1 MNAKKVNAM
10 VHMGKKLQ
18 FWPLARLKPYDKNPR
33 THSPEQIDK
42 LAGLILEFGFTRP
55 VLVDE
60 KGGILAG
67 HGAMKAAEKLG
78 MPKVP
83 VVELTHL
90 TPAQKRAYIIA
101 DNQVGLESDWDED
114 LLRGELQALAAEHG
128 DLSTTGLGQE
138 ELDRLL
144 AEVEGD
150 GAVEGG
156 GEGRG
161 GGMGVPVIS
170 YNIIF
175 ESADQQALWFSFVKF
190 LKLKHPGETLGA
202 RIAHFVKKGGYGKS

>member
-1 MNAKKVNAM
+1 MNAKKNAVT

-18 FWPLARLKPYDKNPR
+18 FWPLAKLKPYDKNPR

-78 MPKVP
+78 MAKVP

-128 DLSTTGLGQE
+128 DLSTTGIGQD

-144 AEVEGD
+144 ADMD
-150 GAVEGG
+150 GGGAAEGG
-156 GEGRG
+156 GRG

-175 ESADQQALWFSFVKF
+175 ENAAQQELWFAFLKF
-190 LKLKHPGETLGA
+190 LKVKHPGDTLGA
-202 RIAHFVKKGGYGKS
+202 RLASFVKKGRYGKS

>member
-1 MNAKKVNAM
+1 MKTEKVNAK

-33 THSPEQIDK
+33 THSDEQIDK

-55 VLVDE
+55 ILVDE

-78 MPKVP
+78 MAKVP

-90 TPAQKRAYIIA
+90 TAAQKRAYIIA

-128 DLSTTGLGQE
+128 DLSTTGIGQE

-144 AEVEGD
+144 ADMDSGGAAEGR
-150 GAVEGG
+150 
-156 GEGRG
+156 RG

-175 ESADQQALWFSFVKF
+175 ENAAQQELWFAFLSF
-190 LKLKHPGETLGA
+190 LKKKHPGDTLGA
-202 RIAHFVKKGGYGKS
+202 RLASFVKKGRYGKS